1 MEIPGL
7 KLSSEPRHHFASDNN
22 APAHP
27 QVMEAIIEA
36 NQGHALAYGSDYFTD
51 RAVTSLKQVFGQRC
65 EPFFVFT
72 GTGANV
78 LSLAALTRSYHAVI
92 CAEESHLN
100 GPECAAPEQIARVK
114 LFGVPTRTGKIS
126 IPDIERFFDHRGDQ
140 HHAQPK
146 VISLTQT
153 TDFGMCYTLEEV
165 REICDFAHENEM
177 VVHMD
182 GARLSNACA
191 ALDVSLKQMTADSG
205 LDVLSLGGTKNGL
218 LGAEA
223 VLFFNPELAEDFLY
237 IRKQGMQLASK
248 MRFLAVQLE
257 ALFGGDLW
265 LHNARQANRM
275 ARMLAE
281 GLEKIPGVH
290 ISRQIQSNMVYCRL
304 PAESIPR
311 IQEDYLFYVFD
322 PQASE
327 VRLVTSY
334 DSTEDDVRGFLTAAA
349 QAIECATCSDS

>member
-51 RAVTSLKQVFGQRC
+51 RATKKLKQVFGQNC

-78 LSLAALTRSYHAVI
+78 LSLAALTRSHHAVI

-100 GPECAAPEQIARVK
+100 GPECSAPEQIARVK
-114 LFGVPTRTGKIS
+114 LFGVPTSTGKIG
-126 IPDIERFFDHRGDQ
+126 IPDIERFFARRGDQ

-153 TDFGMCYTLEEV
+153 TDFGLYYTLEEL
-165 REICDFAHENEM
+165 REICDFAHENDM
-177 VVHMD
+177 YVHMD

-191 ALDVSLKQMTADSG
+191 ALEVTLKQMTADTG

-223 VLFFNPELAEDFLY
+223 VLFFKPGLAEDFRY

-265 LHNARQANRM
+265 LENARQSNRM
-275 ARMLAE
+275 ARMLAD
-281 GLEKIPGVH
+281 GLETLPGVS
-290 ISRQIQSNMVYCRL
+290 ISREVQTNMVYCRL
-304 PAESIPR
+304 PPLSVPL
-311 IQEDYLFYVFD
+311 IQESYLFFVFD
-322 PQASE
+322 ETTTE
-327 VRLVTSY
+327 VRLVANY
-334 DSTEDDVRGFLTAAA
+334 DTGEEDVQGFLQATA
-349 QAIECATCSDS
+349 QAMERL